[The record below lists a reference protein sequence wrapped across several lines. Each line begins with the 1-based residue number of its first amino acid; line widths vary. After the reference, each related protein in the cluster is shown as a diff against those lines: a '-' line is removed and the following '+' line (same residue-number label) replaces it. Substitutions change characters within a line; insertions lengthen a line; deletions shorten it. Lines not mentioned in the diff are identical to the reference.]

1 MYACMQHTANT
12 EQQCLTRSAVGECMC
27 TCVIVE
33 DDVVPFVTRLQ
44 QYFAFLCHSA
54 HVNPLV
60 SALLCDAEEMQLT
73 HEGLNI
79 DECIIIG
86 LEYKLD
92 IEIRDCV
99 F

>member
-1 MYACMQHTANT
+1 M
-12 EQQCLTRSAVGECMC
+12 R

-60 SALLCDAEEMQLT
+60 STLLCDAEEMQLT

-79 DECIIIG
+79 DECVIIC
-86 LEYKLD
+86 LEYELD
-92 IEIRDCV
+92 VKVCDCIL
-99 F
+99 